1 MTGVFI
7 HRKITSWI
15 LFLDGLVLT
24 ALYIFLSV
32 VDPQVPA
39 GFPVLLI
46 MGIAFS
52 LLTVPSLLHNHGAYL
67 HVEEGRIKA
76 RYNWFGKLDCS
87 VDEVDFVMAQEYT
100 LLFLL
105 KNGKRCS
112 ISAVEN
118 AWPLCAAIRRQ
129 TFAPEREAPGILQE
143 KLNRLQAEHK
153 RAIWWMIGCM
163 GLMFAGIF
171 ITVWLTGGRDLD
183 AFSQT
188 DWVLLSVM
196 GVLEAAICA
205 GLFYVADKC
214 GKQLLPIEWLKYRL
228 RSAAIVSQPLPSNI
242 ILRIYTDEALSS
254 RIVVCGLPN
263 DESVYYCTQEWM
275 ENYQL
280 KTVYTSEI
288 FNSRKEL
295 PEDEFAVLIDITAPV
310 LAFKKNC
317 P

>member
-163 GLMFAGIF
+163 GLMFGGIF
-171 ITVWLTGGRDLD
+171 IAVWLTGGRDLD

-228 RSAAIVSQPLPSNI
+228 RSAAIVSQSLPSNI
-242 ILRIYTDEALSS
+242 ILRIYTDEAVL
-254 RIVVCGLPN
+254 
-263 DESVYYCTQEWM
+263 W
-275 ENYQL
+275 
-280 KTVYTSEI
+280 
-288 FNSRKEL
+288 
-295 PEDEFAVLIDITAPV
+295 FADCPMMRVSITAH
-310 LAFKKNC
+310 KNG
-317 P
+317 

>member
-7 HRKITSWI
+7 HRKTTSWI
-15 LFLDGLVLT
+15 IFLDGLVLT

-87 VDEVDFVMAQEYT
+87 VDEVAFVMAQGCT

-118 AWPLCAAIRRQ
+118 AWPLCAAIRQQ
-129 TFAPEREAPGILQE
+129 TFAPEREVPGVLQE
-143 KLNRLQAEHK
+143 KLNRLQAECK
-153 RAIWWMIGCM
+153 RAIWRMIGCM

-171 ITVWLTGGRDLD
+171 ITIWLTGGRDLD

-188 DWVLLSVM
+188 DWVLFSVM
-196 GVLEAAICA
+196 GVLESAICA
-205 GLFYVADKC
+205 GLFYAAGQC
-214 GKQLLPIEWLKYRL
+214 GKPLLLIEWLKYRL
-228 RSAAIVSQPLPSNI
+228 RSAAIVSRALPSNI
-242 ILRIYTDEALSS
+242 ILQIYTDAVLSG

-263 DESVYYCTQEWM
+263 DESVYYCVQKCV

-280 KTVYTSEI
+280 KTVHTSEI

-295 PEDEFAVLIDITAPV
+295 PEDEFAALMDITAPV
-310 LAFKKNC
+310 LAFNKNC